1 MGIGWTLGEEILYSE
16 DNNTAIT
23 RMEKCE
29 ALSEACVLTLKVQD
43 LINMAEKKAATGG
56 GGTLKPDYLIL
67 LSFLEKNHDC
77 KTQWRQDNGLLDDN
91 IKETSDSE
99 NKWIYKVIL
108 YEIQYNLYIK
118 YFYDFNLFLKIN
130 L

>member
-16 DNNTAIT
+16 DNNAQII

-29 ALSEACVLTLKVQD
+29 ALSDACVLTLKVQD

-56 GGTLKPDYLIL
+56 GGTLKPDYQIL
-67 LSFLEKNHDC
+67 LSFLEKNFDC
-77 KTQWRQDNGLLDDN
+77 KNQWRQDAGILDQQ

-99 NKWIYKVIL
+99 NKWWFWIWNWRLVI
-108 YEIQYNLYIK
+108 ENLI
-118 YFYDFNLFLKIN
+118 IC
-130 L
+130 

>member
-56 GGTLKPDYLIL
+56 GGTLKPDYQIL

-118 YFYDFNLFLKIN
+118 YFYDFNLL
-130 L
+130 